1 MNVTL
6 ARKEVTD
13 LRRSR
18 LLVALVGAFVL
29 FLVTTALGVPADSS
43 EPAAA
48 LLVNSADG
56 LRVISVVAI
65 LLGALAMVDEVE
77 TGRVRV
83 LLGCPVT
90 RRDVLLGK
98 LLGRGLALVAAT
110 AVGFLAGGAVVAARL
125 GSVDPVGLAAV
136 TGQALGF
143 ALAYFGIAFGLS
155 VFVTDRLY
163 SVGASFGAFLFFGSP
178 WEVFVVG
185 PPYWLQYGRIP
196 SSSDLVSV
204 AADPAWYTLL
214 TWASPNRALA
224 AFQTVS
230 GPPVLFLVA
239 VLLFWFVAPVAVGY
253 WRFRSADI
261 S

>member
-48 LLVNSADG
+48 LLVNSAGG

-125 GSVDPVGLAAV
+125 GSVDPVGIAAV
-136 TGQALGF
+136 TGRAIGF

-155 VFVTDRLY
+155 VFATDRLY
-163 SVGASFGAFLFFGSP
+163 SVGGSFVAFLLFGSP

-185 PPYWLQYGRIP
+185 PPYWLQFGRIP
-196 SSSDLVSV
+196 TAGELM
-204 AADPAWYTLL
+204 AGADPTWYTLL

-230 GPPVLFLVA
+230 GPLVLFLAA
-239 VLLFWFVAPVAVGY
+239 VLAFWFVAPVAVGY